1 MATLNSSQ
9 PTALRFIVSG
19 GGTGGHIFPALAIAR
34 AIQREAL
41 NAEFLFVGS
50 LGKME
55 MQRVP
60 EAGFA
65 IEGLKIAGIQ
75 RSSFWANLRFPFVTL
90 AAVFKARKIVR
101 KFAPHCVIGTGGY
114 ASGPV
119 LWAAQ
124 GRGIPTIIQ
133 EQNALPGITN
143 KLLSRKANRICLG
156 AAEAAN
162 HLPATKSIMV
172 TGNPVRAEMRELS
185 LIPAESRAHFGL
197 DPERPTL
204 LIAGGSLGARAINE
218 ATLAALPAFAKAGI
232 QLIWHT
238 GASHF
243 ADIQAQLAAIPDG
256 EKPSASHLHLAS
268 FLTDMPVAYR
278 AASLALVRA
287 GALTLA
293 ELIATR
299 TPAIVVPSP
308 YVAEDHQTH
317 NARALE
323 AAGAAMVIKDDQLSA
338 ELAEAV
344 LGLIA
349 EPAKLDA
356 MRAGL
361 ATLETPNAAERIA
374 AEAIAL
380 AQAYA
385 ISPMLPLPG
394 PIPFT
399 PNPAPILV

>member
-1 MATLNSSQ
+1 
-9 PTALRFIVSG
+9 
-19 GGTGGHIFPALAIAR
+19 
-34 AIQREAL
+34 
-41 NAEFLFVGS
+41 
-50 LGKME
+50 ME

-60 EAGFA
+60 EAGYA
-65 IEGLKIAGIQ
+65 IEGLKIAGFQ
-75 RSSFWANLRFPFVTL
+75 RGSGGFVAKLRFPFVTL

-101 KFAPHCVIGTGGY
+101 KFAPHCAIGTGGY

-156 AAEAAN
+156 AAEAAK
-162 HLPATKSIMV
+162 HLPKTKAIMV

-185 LIPAESRAHFGL
+185 LTPSESRVHFGL

-238 GASHF
+238 GANYF
-243 ADIQAQLAAIPDG
+243 ADIQAQLAAMP
-256 EKPSASHLHLAS
+256 ESAKPAMHLAS
-268 FLTDMPVAYR
+268 FLTDMPIAYR
-278 AASLALVRA
+278 AASLAVVRA

-299 TPAIVVPSP
+299 TPAIVAPSP

-323 AAGAAMVIKDDQLSA
+323 NAGAALVIKDAELTA
-338 ELAEAV
+338 ELAQAV
-344 LGLIA
+344 LSLISD
-349 EPAKLDA
+349 PTQLDA

-399 PNPAPILV
+399 PKPTPILV

>member
-1 MATLNSSQ
+1 MSQETQATLRTQIAELVSQFAKLSLAPAPFLPGLSPVPPSGKLLGEGELQNMVHAALDGWLTTGRFNAEFEQKLAKFIGVKNLITVNSGSSANLVAFSTLTS
-9 PTALRFIVSG
+9 PKLG
-19 GGTGGHIFPALAIAR
+19 ER
-34 AIQREAL
+34 AIQKGDEVIGVA
-41 NAEFLFVGS
+41 
-50 LGKME
+50 
-55 MQRVP
+55 
-60 EAGFA
+60 AGFPTTVNPILQFGA
-65 IEGLKIAGIQ
+65 V
-75 RSSFWANLRFPFVTL
+75 PVFVDVDPLTHNIDAHL
-90 AAVFKARKIVR
+90 I
-101 KFAPHCVIGTGGY
+101 
-114 ASGPV
+114 
-119 LWAAQ
+119 
-124 GRGIPTIIQ
+124 
-133 EQNALPGITN
+133 
-143 KLLSRKANRICLG
+143 
-156 AAEAAN
+156 EAAIG
-162 HLPATKSIMV
+162 PKTKAIMV

-185 LIPAESRAHFGL
+185 LTPSESRVHFGL

-238 GASHF
+238 GANYF
-243 ADIQAQLAAIPDG
+243 ADIQAQLAAMP
-256 EKPSASHLHLAS
+256 ESAKPAMHLAS
-268 FLTDMPVAYR
+268 FLTDMPIAYR
-278 AASLALVRA
+278 AASLAVVRA

-299 TPAIVVPSP
+299 TPAIVAPSP

-323 AAGAAMVIKDDQLSA
+323 NAGAALVIKDAELTA
-338 ELAEAV
+338 ELAQAV
-344 LGLIA
+344 LSLIYD
-349 EPAKLDA
+349 PTQLDA

-399 PNPAPILV
+399 PKPTPILV